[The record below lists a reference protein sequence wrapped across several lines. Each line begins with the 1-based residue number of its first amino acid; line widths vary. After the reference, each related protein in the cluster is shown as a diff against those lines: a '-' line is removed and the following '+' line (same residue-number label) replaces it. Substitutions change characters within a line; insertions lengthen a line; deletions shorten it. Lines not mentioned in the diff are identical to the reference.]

1 MCGKGA
7 PKWTLPGIVHELST
21 MSSKEW
27 NQFSPSGNTFDRVYG
42 DWTKIHDPLNV
53 FGGVKPT
60 VDSWFGVAQ
69 REAKREGDR
78 IEGRLYWQSLQ
89 KTEAPEKSA
98 MEIYDAAEVRNRRRR
113 AALLGIQQL
122 RTPSGPGTATG
133 GGYSGV
139 GGGMY

>member
-1 MCGKGA
+1 MCGKSA
-7 PKWTLPGIVHELST
+7 PKWTTFGMVNELSH

-27 NQFSPSGNTFDRVYG
+27 NKLSPSWNTFDRVYG

-69 REAKREGDR
+69 REQKRIDDQIAGKQ
-78 IEGRLYWQSLQ
+78 YWLGQQ
-89 KTEAPEKSA
+89 TVAAPEKSA
-98 MEIYDAAEVRNRRRR
+98 MEIYDAAGVRDRRRR
-113 AALLGIQQL
+113 AALMGISQL
-122 RTPSGPGTATG
+122 RTPSGPGTASG

-139 GGGMY
+139 GGGLY